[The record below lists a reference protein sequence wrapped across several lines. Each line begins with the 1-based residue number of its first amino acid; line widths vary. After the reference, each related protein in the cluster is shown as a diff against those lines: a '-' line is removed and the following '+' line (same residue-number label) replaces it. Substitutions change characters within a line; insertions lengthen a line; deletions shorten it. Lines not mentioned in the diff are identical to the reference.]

1 MPKRKPTDTAQM
13 NLRLPERL
21 RKTIELE
28 AKKNGW
34 SLNRELVRRLE
45 KSFVD
50 QSIETVIDNAV
61 MKTALAIVQP
71 LQGQIDEIVI
81 QLVKMEK
88 RNG

>member
-1 MPKRKPTDTAQM
+1 MPKRKPTDMASM
-13 NLRLPERL
+13 NLRLSEKL
-21 RKTIELE
+21 RKMIEVE

-34 SLNRELVRRLE
+34 SLNREMVRRLE

-50 QSIETVIDNAV
+50 QLTEQVIDLAV
-61 MKTALAIVQP
+61 NKTTLAVIQPIQAQLDDIIV
-71 LQGQIDEIVI
+71 

>member
-1 MPKRKPTDTAQM
+1 MAKRKPTDMAAM
-13 NLRLPERL
+13 NLRLSEKL
-21 RKTIELE
+21 RKMIEVE

-34 SLNRELVRRLE
+34 SLNREMVRRLE

-50 QSIETVIDNAV
+50 QHVEQIVDNAV
-61 MKTALAIVQP
+61 LKTALAIVQP
-71 LQGQIDEIVI
+71 LQGQIDEIII